1 MANNVRSVDFLPEIF
16 QTPVNQQFLAATLDQ
31 LIQEPAFKKSQGFI
45 GRRIGPGVNANDR
58 YVVEP
63 TAVRNNYQLEPGV
76 CQINPDNTR
85 QVIDAITY
93 PGINDAL
100 ALQGA
105 VVNNPSDLYKS
116 DYYTWDPFVDFDK
129 FINYAQYYWVPGGP
143 DAVTVS
149 ATGVPTF
156 QNYTVTRNSNGYY
169 TFSGV
174 RGNNPTLTLARQGS
188 YNFNIAQN
196 DQVTVQY
203 RVTNNGTTAWTI
215 NYDSNPTLSL
225 VRGNTYIF
233 NLSLSAPLP
242 FYIKTE
248 LSFGSINQY
257 NNGVS
262 RNGSVTGLITF
273 TVPQDAPDTL
283 YYCSS
288 TEFNMRGQ
296 FDIVDAVDGTGPDF
310 WIQSSPGING
320 VIPATPNI
328 TSRDVYGVVN
338 NGIDLGI
345 VTFNTPTAT
354 EQSFYYNLPQLGSIP
369 NQPPGTVDLVV
380 NLGFNQ
386 INNIYVDTF
395 LDSNPN
401 GIDGITNLNGRTVF
415 FPNSSS
421 WIVNGQYDVPPQP
434 YDAATFSNLE
444 EITNP
449 AVQYGIW
456 LINYVPD
463 VDGRLYIS
471 LTSILSVPN
480 LTQCSVLFG
489 TQYASTRWYKNSS
502 GFFVTMPALT
512 AVQDILYYQDS
523 QDPTMIGV
531 IKLVDVTVDAELKID
546 DIIGKTN
553 YTSPNGVT
561 FTNGLKVLFTGITVP
576 DTYSGNEYYVE
587 GVGTAIQLLPVTDF
601 VTPETYIPGS
611 PVAPDYLTINRAGP
625 DLNPWSRSNRWFHVD
640 VVEQTAQYNSD
651 TNPPVLDQAF
661 RAKRPILEFRAG
673 TRLFDFGTQGLQ
685 PVNIVDFS
693 QEDALTTV
701 EGQEEF
707 ITDGYTVV
715 QGSTIIF
722 AGDEDLAVRN
732 KVYQVE
738 FITPD
743 TIPPLIPEPIINL
756 VPIATVVYD
765 QTTVCLDGDTLT
777 GVSFYFDGVNW
788 LQTQQKT
795 SVNQAPLFNIYNASG
810 VSFGNQSTYPSS
822 NFVGSKLFSY
832 AVGTGSNDVV
842 LGFPL
847 SYLNLS
853 NIGDIVFDNNLYSD
867 SFNYTSNSQGFT
879 TALST
884 GFVRQY
890 QDRIVFQREIGW
902 QDAAVQSQ
910 IRQQFRFAYDGRPLQ
925 LDLAVNAN
933 TVVPAIQIFVNANFL
948 EPYDTATGDYTYS
961 YTTTATTTTI
971 TLRRPYVVGDLVE
984 IQVLSDQISATA
996 FYQVPVNLE
1005 NNPFNGNS
1013 NQFTLGTARN
1023 HYSTIGQN
1031 LINLEGPVIGNNNS
1045 RDLGNIV
1052 PYGLQILQQSAPLT
1066 LAGYFLRSEEYNIF
1080 NALQFN
1086 SREYIK
1092 FKSLLLNTS
1101 ITNDFVNLTIPQIVD
1116 QSIAIINAGDTSI
1129 SPFYWS
1135 DMLPTGTTVASNSTT
1150 VTPITIARFNTVQTY
1165 DFTTSNYL
1173 GLLVYVNDRLL
1184 ARGVE
1189 YVVGDGTPTLTIL
1202 IPLVVGDVVTINEY
1216 NPTYG
1221 NFVPNTPTK
1230 LGLYPKYIP
1239 RIYISTDYVRP
1250 TPVIQG
1256 HDGSITVAF
1265 GDIRDQ
1271 VLLEFENRIYSN
1283 LKTDGNPVPITVEQ
1297 VLPGFFRTTD
1307 YTEAEITKILGEDF
1321 LIWVGLNKLDYTAQ
1335 DYLTNNPFTYNYS
1348 TAGNRI
1354 NNAVLDQGAWRGIYR
1369 YFYDTMTPN
1378 TTPWEM
1384 LGFTEKPIWWEDRYG
1399 PVPYT
1404 SDNLVLWGDLE
1415 QGLVADPV
1423 APYIKPNFARPGLT
1437 TVIPVNSLGELLPPL
1452 ESVVGLYNP
1461 NDFRKSWTVGD
1472 GGPVEASWWMSSSY
1486 PFAVMRLLALTRP
1499 AEFFALFADRDLYR
1513 YNAEL
1518 EQYLY
1523 NNRYRLDGNG
1533 LEIYGNGVSKA
1544 SYINWIIDYNQQRG
1558 INSTTA
1564 LTTDLANL
1572 DVRLCYRMA
1581 AWTDQQYLEV
1591 YLEKSSPDSQNES
1604 LQIPPES
1611 YNLLVYRDQPYA
1623 QITYSSVVVETVEN
1637 GWAVYGYGS
1646 YQPYFPII
1654 VSAVNGKLQTV
1665 SAGGATVQV
1674 PAQYTNNVTNIP
1686 YGYVFTNRTMMVD
1699 FLLSYG
1705 QYLES
1710 QGMTFTE
1717 LENGYTL
1724 NWPQMAQ
1731 EFLYFSQ
1738 QGWQTGTLINLN
1750 PAAGQ
1755 LTAYR
1760 LESVVDD
1767 IYSYSPEN
1775 QLLDQNRQTI
1785 PTRDLIIQREGNSFK
1800 INPEPTAN
1808 QAISF
1813 LNLRFTDYE
1822 NIVIFDNVDIFNDLI
1837 YDPVTGA
1844 RQSRMYLNAFNTVE
1858 WNGTLDAKGFILN
1871 QNNVKAWNP
1880 NLRYTKG
1887 DIVRYKN
1894 TYWQASGLVQPKTK
1908 FDYNDWLKSNYALIE
1923 QGLLPNLANKAD
1935 QLANTYNT
1943 QTANLNNNNDLLAYN
1958 LIGFTPRQY
1967 MADLN
1972 LDDVTQ
1978 VNLYQQFIKV
1988 KGTTRATDLF
1998 TRVNL
2003 TKESGNYQI
2012 YETWGVLIG
2021 TYGANSNRSYFE
2033 INLNEAKLT
2042 GSPSTVQIILPGQ
2055 TSQANQTVLLN
2066 NLWSESYNITSTDI
2080 LPTIYPSSQNTALP
2094 SAGYVN
2100 IDDVDITV
2108 YTLDDPSAIAA
2119 NLNTVGTGTS
2129 IWVARDNPYNW
2140 NIYRCT
2146 QIPGKLTQIT
2156 DNLNST
2162 SIAQFSQITTL
2173 AVGDLII
2180 VRYFA
2185 DGVDGVYRVLGRPSP
2200 TSIII
2205 AYAFTNNNQT
2215 TLTGNGLGWF
2225 LQTMR
2230 VSQASDVATLP
2241 YANALVPGARAWVD
2255 DNGSGHWEVLEKQAP
2270 FTLTES
2276 KNAVTPQ
2283 TNSLYGTSIGQ
2294 STNHYSLLVGS
2305 PSAAD
2310 GGAVYTYR
2318 RIASAGNAGTYAN
2331 NIVLS
2336 LPAEDVAG
2344 YGNSLEWGDNN
2355 WAVIGASTSR
2365 SGQGYAS
2372 VVYQIPGSNNY
2383 EQTQLL
2389 TALSSNAVTTNA
2401 VAFGSAVAMSKDERW
2416 MYVSAPVENLVY
2428 AYGKVEIPEQSVT
2441 YTTDGTSTAY
2451 AWSPDLIID
2460 PAYPEQLA
2468 VILDN
2473 QPQSY
2478 PADYTIPLD
2487 SSNVVF
2493 ATAPPA
2499 GVQLE
2504 IARRAFQSFD
2514 GTGSG
2519 DPTYDLQPY
2528 LYTATVGNTATNIN
2542 SCTITVDGIIQRPW
2556 IDYVFSDD
2564 GNVTFNSGSEPASAA
2579 VINVTAGTYWQYVTT
2594 LPTAGLSLSANA
2606 VFGTS
2611 LATSTDGRSII
2622 VGTQNDTAVN
2632 AAGNTV
2638 TAGSTYVFDRSVVRY
2653 VVTDTAQTIY
2663 AIPGTSIDPIS
2674 VLHNDVFLTNE
2685 AQYVPGQFSVVGSN
2699 IELAS
2704 SVTLTIGD
2712 SIEIETNEFQF
2723 VQKIVS
2729 QAPQN
2734 GARFGNAVA
2743 MCSNNCSLYSGAP
2756 SNTNVIEQDGSVERQ
2771 ANQSRLYGVTVST
2784 IANPTLTPGTTIR
2797 INNIE
2802 VAVPNSPN
2810 NTVSGLAT
2818 AISPVAWSI
2827 TKQYYINDRVI
2838 YNYVCY
2844 IATASSSE
2852 KVPSSSSAY
2861 WDASFVIPNVQA
2873 SLTADLEFTGDG
2885 ITKIFFVGTVYSTAG
2900 STPVVYVNNALSSG
2914 YTYNNTSQQIEF
2926 VSAPAIGVKITV
2938 VTGRLILS
2946 TINNSSAPEFNK
2958 LTVLPGVGGTGSAFA
2973 ELGFNTFIYTQTLYS
2988 PNPVGYSSFGSAI
3001 SINTDSVNIV
3011 IGAPNGSVYE
3021 AMSFDGGE
3029 TIVDDNST
3037 FFSNPVSNCGVAY
3050 TFDYLPSAQSSV
3062 SNTGQLVFGQQIYQL
3077 PRLDTFTFVGDGT
3090 TRTYN
3095 INSVYNTITNPPQV
3109 YLNNELL
3116 ILGPDTYDYA
3126 YYSSTYFVVFA
3137 TAPSTNSLI
3146 FIETGQAGTSIADR
3160 FGTAVNYVDGRLIV
3174 GAPGVDLGASSNTN
3188 YGSMS
3193 IFDNNNNLP
3202 SWAVIH
3208 EQQPVVNIELMNS
3221 VYSFDKL
3228 LNSTQTYY
3236 DFIDPL
3242 QGKILGVAARNI
3254 NYIGAVD
3261 PANYNTGTI
3270 HNNGTAW
3277 GSAHVGEIWW
3287 DTDTVR
3293 FINPNQ
3299 DDIVYASKRWG
3310 QIFPGSRVDI
3320 YQWIQSDVP
3329 PASYIGIGTPL
3340 SATSY
3345 TVSSILT
3352 ANGVFASYYY
3362 YWVRGINTVDTANG
3376 KNLSTTAIASYIANP
3391 LGSGLPY
3398 IAALNSSTVALYNAV
3413 GLISAQDTIL
3423 HIEYERQIGG
3433 ANANIH
3439 TEYQFVNEGKADSFV
3454 TDSIYQ
3460 KLQDSLCGEDV
3471 SGNLVPDPFLSPGL
3485 RYGVQFRPRQSMFVN
3500 RYTALQNYLGRANTI
3515 LAQYPISELR
3525 TFNLLNSSE
3534 SIPNATTATATA
3546 ATISGN
3552 ILTVAGTITG
3562 VFALGQTI
3570 SGTGIPGL
3578 VTILDYGTGTG
3589 GEGTYT
3595 ISASLSIT
3603 ARTITGTTGYNQVVS
3618 NLTVLGYQN
3627 LAAVNLGYR
3636 YLVLTDSSQGGRW
3649 TIYEVVTDPLTDIT
3663 ATRTTLLVRIQN
3675 YDTSLYWSY
3684 INWNQPGYNSSIQP
3698 VAQVAITADLQA
3710 LSINQ
3715 APIGSSVQ
3723 VNNNGQGKYE
3733 IYLRIDTGWERV
3745 VLEDGTIA
3753 FDAVLWNYALGPY
3766 GFSAEVYDA
3775 QYFDQAP
3782 TIETRK
3788 IIQAI
3793 NQELFTNEFLIYRN
3807 ELLILMF
3814 KYIYSEFT
3822 APVWLMKS
3830 SFINVDHKLRALEAY
3845 QLYQQDN
3852 QTFVEQYLQEVKPY
3866 HVQTL
3871 AFNLVYDGLD
3881 LYPGSMSDFD
3891 VPARWD
3897 NTVEIP
3903 QFVSPVLTPYTD
3915 SVSLVES
3922 FVSDTAP
3929 NAAIWTET
3937 PWQSWFNN
3945 YTLSIIGATVVT
3957 GGSGYNV
3964 VPEVVFGT
3972 EWQADTVYTIG
3983 QQIFY
3988 VSGPTNNLY
3997 TVTASGTTGNIPPSF
4012 TSGSA
4017 LNGTATLSWFGNG
4030 ASGYA
4035 TLSGTGGVQSVIVSD
4050 PGSGYTTTA
4059 AITFVGGNGTGA
4071 QAVPIMTNQLVRN
4084 FTITIR
4090 FDRYQYETTIYEWQ
4104 ANYSYAQGDRVRWHN
4119 LVWSANSAVSSATF
4133 NIDQWTDITIPV
4145 DAVDIV
4151 AGNTYTITSLGT
4163 VTSPTNFT
4171 LIGASQNIVGTPF
4184 IATGAGT
4191 GTGTATILLSGVDRT
4206 MGYYTPTPNM
4216 LGLSLP
4222 LLIAGDHYPGVQV
4235 MAPNF
4240 DQDIIA
4246 DPDILDAVY
4255 SSSYLDTFLGTR
4267 PTDINVDGGG
4277 YIDVFSS
4284 YAPEELVPGSEF
4296 DTLDFRVYTT
4306 GGPTNGADFR
4316 IFQDMRGLQLTYI
4329 INDET
4334 TTELAQDLGTTDDI
4348 IYVDNAGALA
4358 VPNLASNRWGVLT
4371 VGAERIMYR
4380 EIDLANNT
4388 VSGLLRGTAGTAIT
4402 AHIDG
4407 ATVYNMGTD
4416 NLFSQQYQNY
4426 IVETTTVANGSTT
4439 VFAAPNITL
4448 STSTT
4453 AWVIGNTYTS
4463 GDIVINS
4470 GSFYSAKQNVPAGTA
4485 IANTDY
4491 WQPLAVA
4498 VEVYVGGLR
4507 ITGATTWVI
4516 GNTYSFED
4524 IVVNSGSFYSAKQNV
4539 PAGTA
4544 ISNTDY
4550 WQPLSTPA
4558 EAYIVTNQAPVSVTL
4573 NTAPPDGV
4581 AVTILVRRGTW
4592 IDY

>member
-1 MANNVRSVDFLPEIF
+1 MATTVRSVDFLPEIF

-76 CQINPDNTR
+76 CQINPENTR

-129 FINYAQYYWVPGGP
+129 YINYAQYYWIPDGP

-149 ATGVPTF
+149 ATGIPTF

-169 TFSGV
+169 TFSGI

-188 YNFNIAQN
+188 YNFSIAQN

-203 RVTNNGTTAWTI
+203 RVTNNGTTAWI
-215 NYDSNPTLSL
+215 VNFDSNPTVSL

-257 NNGVS
+257 NDGVTNNGAIA
-262 RNGSVTGLITF
+262 GLITF

-296 FDIVDAVDGTGPDF
+296 FDIVDAVAGTGPDF
-310 WIQSSPGING
+310 WIQTNTGISG

-328 TSRDVYGVVN
+328 TSRNVYGVVN
-338 NGIDLGI
+338 NGIDLGT

-354 EQSFYYNLPQLGSIP
+354 AQDFYYNLPQIGSIP
-369 NQPPGTVDLVV
+369 NQPSGTVDLVTS
-380 NLGFNQ
+380 LSFDQ
-386 INNIYVDTF
+386 INAVSVADFFSANRT
-395 LDSNPN
+395 
-401 GIDGITNLNGRTVF
+401 GIDGISNIENRTLVF
-415 FPNSSS
+415 DTADTTICS
-421 WIVNGQYDVPPQP
+421 V
-434 YDAATFSNLE
+434 
-444 EITNP
+444 
-449 AVQYGIW
+449 W
-456 LINYVPD
+456 LITVVDVLGVPTIQLND
-463 VDGRLYIS
+463 
-471 LTSILSVPN
+471 ILSVAN
-480 LTQCSVLFG
+480 LSQFSVLFG

-502 GFFVTMPALT
+502 GLFVAMPALT

-523 QDPTMIGV
+523 QDPTMVGV
-531 IKLVDVTVDAELKID
+531 IKLIDVTVDAELKIS
-546 DIIGKTN
+546 DILGKTN
-553 YTSPNGVT
+553 YTSPNGVA

-587 GVGTAIQLLPVTDF
+587 GVGTAIKLLPVTDF

-611 PVAPDYLTINRAGP
+611 PVAPDYLTVNRASL
-625 DLNPWSRSNRWFHVD
+625 DLNPWTRSNRWFHVD

-661 RAKRPILEFRAG
+661 RAKRPILEFKAG
-673 TRLFDFGTQGLQ
+673 TRLFDFGTQGIQ
-685 PVNIVDFS
+685 PVDIVDRS
-693 QEDALTTV
+693 QTDALSTV
-701 EGQEEF
+701 EGSLGF
-707 ITDGYTVV
+707 STDGYTVV
-715 QGSTIIF
+715 NGSTIIF
-722 AGDEDLAVRN
+722 AGDEDLAVRD
-732 KVYQVE
+732 KIYQVE
-738 FITPD
+738 FIVPD
-743 TIPPLIPEPIINL
+743 TIPPLIAQPIINL
-756 VPIATVVYD
+756 VPVATVVYD
-765 QTTVCLDGDTLT
+765 QTTVCLNGNTLT

-795 SVNQAPLFNIYNASG
+795 SVNQAPLFNVYDANG
-810 VSFGNQSTYPSS
+810 VSFGNQDTYPSS
-822 NFVGSKLFSY
+822 NFTGNKLFSY
-832 AVGTGSNDVV
+832 AQGTGSNDVV

-847 SYLNLS
+847 SYLNLA
-853 NIGDIVFDNNLYSD
+853 NIGDIVFDNNLYRD

-879 TALST
+879 IALST

-890 QDRIVFQREIGW
+890 QDRIIFQREIGW
-902 QDAAVQSQ
+902 QDAVTQSQ

-925 LDLAVNAN
+925 LDIAVNAN

-948 EPYDTATGDYTYS
+948 EPYDTATGAYTYS

-971 TLRRPYVVGDLVE
+971 TLSRPYVIGDLVE

-996 FYQVPVNLE
+996 FYQVPINLE

-1013 NQFTLGTARN
+1013 EQFTLGTARN

-1101 ITNDFVNLTIPQIVD
+1101 ITNDFVNMTIPEIVD

-1184 ARGVE
+1184 TRGAE

-1202 IPLVVGDVVTINEY
+1202 IPLVTGDVVTINEY

-1239 RIYISTDYVRP
+1239 RAYISTDYVRP

-1271 VLLEFENRIYSN
+1271 VLLEFETRIYSN

-1307 YTEAEITKILGEDF
+1307 YTEAEITKILGQDF
-1321 LIWVGLNKLDYTAQ
+1321 LIWVGLNRLDYTSQ
-1335 DYLTNNPFTYNYS
+1335 DYLPNNPFTYNYS

-1384 LGFTEKPIWWEDRYG
+1384 LGFTEKPLYWEDRYG

-1415 QGLVADPV
+1415 QGLVADPA

-1499 AEFFALFADRDLYR
+1499 AEFFTLFADRDLYR
-1513 YNAEL
+1513 YNADL

-1591 YLEKSSPDSQNES
+1591 YLEKSSPESQNES

-1623 QITYSSVVVETVEN
+1623 QITYSSVVVETTDT

-1654 VSAVNGKLQTV
+1654 VSAVNGKLQTI

-1760 LESVVDD
+1760 LGSVVDD

-1785 PTRDLIIQREGNSFK
+1785 PTRNLIIQREGDSFK
-1800 INPEPTAN
+1800 INPEPTTN

-1813 LNLRFTDYE
+1813 LNLQFTDYE

-1844 RQSRMYLNAFNTVE
+1844 RQNRMYLNAFNTIE
-1858 WNGTLDAKGFILN
+1858 WDGTLNAKGFILN

-1880 NLRYTKG
+1880 NLRYARG
-1887 DIVRYKN
+1887 EIVRYKN

-1908 FDYNDWLKSNYALIE
+1908 FDYADWLKSNYALIQ
-1923 QGLLPNLANKAD
+1923 QGLLPNIANKAD

-1978 VNLYQQFIKV
+1978 VNLYQQFIKT

-2033 INLNEAKLT
+2033 LVLNEAKLT
-2042 GSPSTVQIILPGQ
+2042 GSPSTVQIIQPGDV
-2055 TSQANQTVLLN
+2055 SQANQTVLLTDF
-2066 NLWSESYNITSTDI
+2066 WSESYSITSTDI

-2100 IDDVDITV
+2100 INDADITV

-2119 NLNTVGTGTS
+2119 NLSTVGTGTS

-2162 SIAQFSQITTL
+2162 SIAQFSQITGL
-2173 AVGDLII
+2173 AVGDLVII
-2180 VRYFA
+2180 RYFA

-2205 AYAFTNNNQT
+2205 AYAFTNTNQT
-2215 TLTGNGLGWF
+2215 SLTGNGLGWF

-2241 YANALVPGARAWVD
+2241 YANALIPGARAWVD
-2255 DNGSGHWEVLEKQAP
+2255 DNGAGHWQVLEKQAP
-2270 FTLTES
+2270 FTLTEN

-2283 TNSLYGTSIGQ
+2283 TNSLYGTSVGQ

-2318 RIASAGNAGTYAN
+2318 RVASAGNAGTYTN
-2331 NIVLS
+2331 NIVIS
-2336 LPAEDVAG
+2336 LTAEDTAG

-2355 WAVIGASTSR
+2355 WAVVGASASR
-2365 SGQGYAS
+2365 SGQGYAT
-2372 VVYQIPGSNNY
+2372 VLYQIPASNDY
-2383 EQTQLL
+2383 DQTQLL
-2389 TALSSNAVTTNA
+2389 TALSSNTVTTNA
-2401 VAFGSAVAMSKDERW
+2401 VAFGSSVAMSKDERW

-2428 AYGKVEIPEQSVT
+2428 AYGKVEIPAQSVT
-2441 YTTDGTSTAY
+2441 YTTDGTTTRFL
-2451 AWSPDLIID
+2451 WSSELIID
-2460 PAYPEQLA
+2460 STYPDQLT
-2468 VILDN
+2468 VIVNN
-2473 QPQSY
+2473 QVQSN
-2478 PADYTIPLD
+2478 PADYTVNTTD
-2487 SSNVVF
+2487 VVF
-2493 ATAPPA
+2493 SVAPPP

-2504 IARRAFQSFD
+2504 IIRRARKSFS
-2514 GTGSG
+2514 GTGSSS
-2519 DPTYDLQPY
+2519 PTYNLQPY
-2528 LYTATVGNTATNIN
+2528 LYTATVGNAVTNIN
-2542 SCTITVDGIIQRPW
+2542 ACTITVDGIIQRPW
-2556 IDYVFSDD
+2556 IDYVFSNS
-2564 GNVTFNSGSEPASAA
+2564 GNVTFSSGSEPASSAD
-2579 VINVTAGTYWQYVTT
+2579 VIVIAGTYWQYVTT
-2594 LPTAGLSLSANA
+2594 IPTTGLALSNIAA
-2606 VFGTS
+2606 FGTS

-2622 VGTQNDTAVN
+2622 VGTQFDTTVN
-2632 AAGNTV
+2632 
-2638 TAGSTYVFDRSVVRY
+2638 TANVPVSSGSTYVFDRSVVRY
-2653 VVTDTAQTIY
+2653 VVTNTAQTTY
-2663 AIPGTSIDPIS
+2663 AISGTSSDPIS
-2674 VLHNDVFLTNE
+2674 VVYNGVFLSNR
-2685 AQYVPGQFSVVGSN
+2685 AQYPDGEFIVSGSN
-2699 IELAS
+2699 IVLSS
-2704 SVTLTIGD
+2704 SVTRTIGD
-2712 SIEIETNEFQF
+2712 SIEIETNQFQF

-2729 QAPQN
+2729 QNPQS

-2743 MCSNNCSLYSGAP
+2743 MCSNNCSVYSGAP
-2756 SNTNVIEQDGSVERQ
+2756 SSTNMIEQDGSVERQ

-2784 IANPTLTPGTTIR
+2784 LANPTLTPGTTIR
-2797 INNIE
+2797 INNIN
-2802 VAVPNSPN
+2802 VAVPASPG
-2810 NTVSGLAT
+2810 NTVVGLAT
-2818 AISPVAWSI
+2818 AINTLSPPV
-2827 TKQYYINDRVI
+2827 
-2838 YNYVCY
+2838 
-2844 IATASSSE
+2844 
-2852 KVPSSSSAY
+2852 
-2861 WDASFVIPNVQA
+2861 PNVQA
-2873 SLTADLEFTGDG
+2873 SVTTDLSFTGDG
-2885 ITKIFFVGTVYSTAG
+2885 IAKIFFVGTVYSTAG
-2900 STPVVYVNNALSSG
+2900 STSRVYVNDALQVASPTG
-2914 YTYNNTSQQIEF
+2914 GYTYTYNNSAQQIEF
-2926 VSAPAIGVKITV
+2926 VSAPAIGTTITV

-2958 LTVLPGVGGTGSAFA
+2958 LTVLPGIGGSGSAFA
-2973 ELGFNTFIYTQTLYS
+2973 ALGFDTFIYTQTLYS

-3011 IGAPNGSVYE
+3011 IGSPNGSVYE

-3029 TIVDDNST
+3029 TVIDDDST
-3037 FFSNPVSNCGVAY
+3037 FFSNPVDNCGVAY
-3050 TFDYLPSAQSSV
+3050 TFDYLPSAESSA

-3090 TRTYN
+3090 TTRYT
-3095 INSVYNTITNPPQV
+3095 INSVFNTTSNPPQV

-3116 ILGPDTYDYA
+3116 ILGPDTYTYA
-3126 YYSSTYFVVFA
+3126 YYSSSYFVVFA
-3137 TAPSTNSLI
+3137 TAPSANSLI
-3146 FIETGQAGTSIADR
+3146 FIETGQLGTSIADR

-3174 GAPGVDLGASSNTN
+3174 GSPGVDLGASSNTN
-3188 YGSMS
+3188 YGSIS
-3193 IFDNNNNLP
+3193 IFDNDNNLP

-3261 PANYNTGTI
+3261 PANYNAGTI
-3270 HNNGTAW
+3270 HNNGTTW

-3310 QIFPGSRVDI
+3310 SIFPGSRVDI
-3320 YQWIQSDVP
+3320 YQWIQSDVA
-3329 PASYIGIGTPL
+3329 PASYTGVGTPL

-3362 YWVRGINTVDTANG
+3362 YWVRGINTVDTVNG

-3398 IAALNSSTVALYNAV
+3398 IAALNSSTIALYNAV

-3423 HIEYERQIGG
+3423 HIEYERQVTG
-3433 ANANIH
+3433 ATANIH
-3439 TEYQFVNEGKADSFV
+3439 TEYQFVNQGKADSFV

-3471 SGNLVPDPFLSPGL
+3471 TGNLVPDPFLSPGL

-3500 RYTALQNYLGRANTI
+3500 RYSALQNYFGRANTI
-3515 LAQYPISELR
+3515 LAQYPITEIR

-3546 ATISGN
+3546 ATISDN
-3552 ILTVAGTITG
+3552 ELTVAGTITG
-3562 VFALGQTI
+3562 VFAVGQTI
-3570 SGTGIPGL
+3570 SGANIPGL
-3578 VTILDYGTGTG
+3578 VTILAYGTGTG
-3589 GEGTYT
+3589 GAGTYT
-3595 ISASLSIT
+3595 ISANLDIAIAQSIT
-3603 ARTITGTTGYNQVVS
+3603 ATTGYDQVVP

-3627 LAAVNLGYR
+3627 LAEVDPGYR

-3649 TIYEVVTDPLTDIT
+3649 TIYEVVTDPLSDIT
-3663 ATRTTLLVRIQN
+3663 GPRTTLLVQIQN
-3675 YDTSLYWSY
+3675 YDTPLYWSY
-3684 INWNQPGYNSSIQP
+3684 INWNRPGYNSSIQP

-3710 LSINQ
+3710 LSITQ

-3745 VLEDGTIA
+3745 VLQDGTIA

-3766 GFSAEVYDA
+3766 GYSAEVYDA

-3793 NQELFTNEFLIYRN
+3793 NQELFTNELLIYRN

-3814 KYIYSEFT
+3814 KYIYSELA
-3822 APVWLMKS
+3822 APDWLMKS
-3830 SFINVDHKLRALEAY
+3830 SFINVDHKLRALLPY
-3845 QLYQQDN
+3845 QLYQRDN
-3852 QTFVEQYLQEVKPY
+3852 QTFVEQYLQEVKPF

-3881 LYPGSMSDFD
+3881 LYPGSTSDFD

-3897 NTVEIP
+3897 PTLEIP

-3915 SVSLVES
+3915 SVSLGES
-3922 FVSDTAP
+3922 FVSDAAP

-3945 YTLSIIGATVVT
+3945 YTLSITGATVLT
-3957 GGSGYNV
+3957 GGTGYTI

-3972 EWQADTVYTIG
+3972 KWQSNTIYTIG

-3997 TVTASGTTGNIPPSF
+3997 TVTSSGTTSNIPPSF

-4017 LNGTATLSWFGNG
+4017 VNGTATLTWFGNG

-4035 TLSGTGGVQSVIVSD
+4035 TISGTGAVQSVIVSD
-4050 PGSGYTTTA
+4050 PGSGYITTA
-4059 AITFVGGNGTGA
+4059 AITIAGGNGTGA
-4071 QAVPIMTNQLVRN
+4071 QAVPIMTNNLVRN
-4084 FTITIR
+4084 FAITIK
-4090 FDRYQYETTIYEWQ
+4090 FDRYQYETTIFEWQ
-4104 ANYSYAQGDRVRWHN
+4104 ANTTYTEGDRVRWHD
-4119 LVWSANSAVSSATF
+4119 LIWSANATGSSATF

-4145 DAVDIV
+4145 TAVDIV
-4151 AGNTYTITSLGT
+4151 AGNIYTITSLGT
-4163 VTSPTNFT
+4163 VASPTNFT

-4206 MGYYTPTPNM
+4206 MGYYAPTPNM
-4216 LGLSLP
+4216 PGLSLP
-4222 LLIAGDHYPGVQV
+4222 LLITGDHYPGVQV

-4240 DQDIIA
+4240 DQNAGFAVDNFSINPFDNIFYGPDGFPTY
-4246 DPDILDAVY
+4246 DPGILDTMY

-4296 DTLDFRVYTT
+4296 DTMDFRVLSNDAS
-4306 GGPTNGADFR
+4306 PEFR

-4334 TTELAQDLGTTDDI
+4334 TTALTQDLGITDDV
-4348 IYVDNAGALA
+4348 IYVADAGALA
-4358 VPNLASNRWGVLT
+4358 VPNLASNQWGVLT
-4371 VGAERIMYR
+4371 INAERIMYR
-4380 EIDLANNT
+4380 ELDLVTNT
-4388 VSGLLRGTAGTAIT
+4388 VGGLLRGTAGTAVDT
-4402 AHIDG
+4402 HIDG
-4407 ATVYNMGTD
+4407 TTVYNMGTD
-4416 NLFSQQYQNY
+4416 NLLGRQYQNY
-4426 IVETTTVANGSTT
+4426 IVETTTLADGSAT
-4439 VFAAPNITL
+4439 VFSAPNITL

-4453 AWVIGNTYTS
+4453 AWVIGNTYSS
-4463 GDIVINS
+4463 G
-4470 GSFYSAKQNVPAGTA
+4470 
-4485 IANTDY
+4485 
-4491 WQPLAVA
+4491 
-4498 VEVYVGGLR
+4498 
-4507 ITGATTWVI
+4507 
-4516 GNTYSFED
+4516 D

-4544 ISNTDY
+4544 IANSAY
-4550 WQPLSTPA
+4550 WQPVAVAIEVYVGGIRLTTDL
-4558 EAYIVTNQAPVSVTL
+4558 YTVTAQAPVSVAL
-4573 NTAPPDGV
+4573 DTAPLSGV

-4592 IDY
+4592 IEY